1 MAVHPLSST
10 QPRTA
15 ASRLESPNLAKEEAI
30 NGRVQDSPRGNYI
43 LAHPKDEW
51 QLSGDGELFPVL
63 VPLSK
68 LPGVQGCDRRG
79 NWSAAHAYYMEQGFT
94 LIPHDVIPSDY
105 VALYLNTKGQRVH
118 RSVFQTPLDGPNGT
132 VWVMDEDSWRKF
144 VQLLRVKGLV
154 KAPRPHILR
163 GMLHTTRE
171 TYLHL
176 RPPAVE
182 DASRRDS
189 YDRQVTMYQKQIA
202 CLERELEGSI
212 EEHGEDRSPAHNT
225 IGSLLDEALG
235 DAQADRD
242 ALEAARTP
250 APPKSVKKSHKK
262 KVPAP
267 KVEPEIEV

>member
-1 MAVHPLSST
+1 MAVHPLQSN
-10 QPRTA
+10 QPKAA
-15 ASRLESPNLAKEEAI
+15 ASRLASPNLEKAEAI
-30 NGRVQDSPRGNYI
+30 EGRVQDSPRGNYQ

-51 QLSGDGELFPVL
+51 QLSEAGELFPVL

-79 NWSAAHAYYMEQGFT
+79 NWSAAHAYYMERGFT

-105 VALYLNTKGQRVH
+105 VALYLNTKGQKVH

-144 VQLLRVKGLV
+144 VQLLRVKGYI

-163 GMLHTTRE
+163 GMLHTIRQ

-189 YDRQVTMYQKQIA
+189 YDRQVSMYQKQIA
-202 CLERELEGSI
+202 TLEGELAGSI
-212 EEHGEDRSPAHNT
+212 EEHGEDHSPARND
-225 IGSLLDEALG
+225 IAGLLDDALG
-235 DAQADRD
+235 EAQADHD
-242 ALEAARTP
+242 ALTAVRASAPTP
-250 APPKSVKKSHKK
+250 PAKKSHKK
-262 KVPAP
+262 KQPP
-267 KVEPEIEV
+267 SDDVEVEA